1 MKESIQAVRSYYDEN
16 TQKEWERLE
25 EHPFEFLFTTF
36 MMEKYIKPGD
46 SVLDIGGGP
55 GRYAIHFAGMGC
67 PVTLVDLSPGNVAL
81 AEEKAREAGVSIRAV
96 AANCLDL
103 DDLGPGQYD
112 HVFLM
117 GPLYHLAHE
126 ADREQAVRLALRR
139 LKPGGVFYCSF
150 ILDFAA
156 IIYDM
161 KNGPGMLPLDLQ
173 DPHSR
178 RLIDCVQTGECYEGP
193 AFTTACLYNQKRI
206 EPFLAPFG
214 LEKLSLFGQEG
225 ILAPNEKQI
234 LSYPE
239 EERFLWIET
248 AKKFLEI
255 PELLSYSEHAMYIGR
270 KEAICGAS

>member
-1 MKESIQAVRSYYDEN
+1 MKESIQIVRSYYDEN
-16 TQKEWERLE
+16 AQKEWLRLE

-36 MMEKYIKPGD
+36 MMEKTIRPGD
-46 SVLDIGGGP
+46 TVLDIGGGP
-55 GRYAIHFAGMGC
+55 GRYAIHFAKIGC

-81 AEEKAREAGVSIRAV
+81 AEEKAREAGVPLRAMV
-96 AANCLDL
+96 ANCLDL
-103 DDLGPGQYD
+103 DALDLTQYD

-117 GPLYHLAHE
+117 GPLYHLVQE
-126 ADREQAVRLALRR
+126 ADREEAVRLALRR

-156 IIYDM
+156 MIFYM
-161 KNGPGMLPLDLQ
+161 KYGPGTLPLDAANGLL
-173 DPHSR
+173 PLVIESIAKGR
-178 RLIDCVQTGECYEGP
+178 WYEGP
-193 AFTTACLYNQKRI
+193 AFTQACFYNQRTI

-214 LEKLSLFGQEG
+214 LQKMALFGQEG

-239 EERFLWIET
+239 EERAMWIET

-255 PELLSYSEHAMYIGR
+255 PELLAYSEHAMYIGR
-270 KEAICGAS
+270 K

>member
-1 MKESIQAVRSYYDEN
+1 MKESIQNVRSYYDEN
-16 TQKEWERLE
+16 AQKEWQRLE

-36 MMEKYIKPGD
+36 MMEKYIHPGD
-46 SVLDIGGGP
+46 TVLDIGGGP
-55 GRYAIHFAGMGC
+55 GRYAIHFASMGC
-67 PVTLVDLSPGNVAL
+67 PVTLVDLSPGSVAL
-81 AEEKAREAGVSIRAV
+81 AEEKAGERGVPLRAM

-103 DDLGPGQYD
+103 ETLDLGQYD

-117 GPLYHLAHE
+117 GPLYHLIQE
-126 ADREQAVRLALRR
+126 ADREEAVRLALRR

-161 KNGPGMLPLDLQ
+161 KNGPGILPLDLQ
-173 DPHSR
+173 NPDSQ
-178 RLIDCVQTGECYEGP
+178 RLIDCVQSGECYEGP
-193 AFTTACLYNQKRI
+193 AFTHACFYNQRKI

-239 EERFLWIET
+239 EERAMWIET

-270 KEAICGAS
+270 K

>member
-1 MKESIQAVRSYYDEN
+1 MKESIQIVRSYYDEN
-16 TQKEWERLE
+16 AQKEWERLE

-36 MMEKYIKPGD
+36 MMEKHIHPGD
-46 SVLDIGGGP
+46 TVLDIGGGP
-55 GRYAIHFAGMGC
+55 GRYAIHWASMGC

-81 AEEKAREAGVSIRAV
+81 AEEKAREQGVPLQAM

-103 DDLGPGQYD
+103 DELNLEQYD

-117 GPLYHLAHE
+117 GPLYHLIQE
-126 ADREQAVRLALRR
+126 ADREEAVRLALRR

-161 KNGPGMLPLDLQ
+161 KNGPGMLPLDAANGIVR
-173 DPHSR
+173 PMIESIVGGR
-178 RLIDCVQTGECYEGP
+178 WYEGP
-193 AFTTACLYNQKRI
+193 AFTQACFYNQRKI
-206 EPFLAPFG
+206 EPFLQPFG
-214 LEKLSLFGQEG
+214 LQKLALFGQEG

-239 EERFLWIET
+239 EEREMWIET
-248 AKKFLEI
+248 AKLFLEI
-255 PELLSYSEHAMYIGR
+255 PELLAYSEHAMYIGR
-270 KEAICGAS
+270 K